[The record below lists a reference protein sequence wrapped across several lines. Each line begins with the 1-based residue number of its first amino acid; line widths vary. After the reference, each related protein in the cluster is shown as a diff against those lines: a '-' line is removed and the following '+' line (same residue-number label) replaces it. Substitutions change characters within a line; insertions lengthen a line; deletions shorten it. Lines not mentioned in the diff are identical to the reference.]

1 MQLRVQLGSNILLC
15 YKATCYY
22 EMVLGINKVT
32 LFLKV
37 DWRVGDCSFVLHT
50 ALDILNQEYSIIIL
64 LILKNPNASILI
76 LQTQEAYTN
85 FKNYQLRII
94 LA

>member
-1 MQLRVQLGSNILLC
+1 MKRRTPQRNTSFGYFIC
-15 YKATCYY
+15 T
-22 EMVLGINKVT
+22 IKV
-32 LFLKV
+32 
-37 DWRVGDCSFVLHT
+37 

-85 FKNYQLRII
+85 FKNYQLRIF